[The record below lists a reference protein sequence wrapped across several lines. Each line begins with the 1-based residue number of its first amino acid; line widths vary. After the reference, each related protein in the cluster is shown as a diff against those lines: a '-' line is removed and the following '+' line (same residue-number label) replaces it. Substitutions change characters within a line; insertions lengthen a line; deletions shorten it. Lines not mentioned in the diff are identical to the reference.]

1 MPGPDD
7 ADLAGFAGEI
17 QKLAGAGGF
26 DPFAMFSAAQGF
38 HSVFLA
44 PFSPALTTA
53 RSRFLEHGD
62 GPLSGAV
69 EALRTQASL
78 SCEDALAR
86 ARSMFQAAQG
96 MCVVVLAG
104 EQGVATIPQLF
115 FGHLSPEWCQHAVAA
130 CGSDF
135 PAKEP
140 LARALQE
147 LGASALQGRTWPSLV
162 AGPERGTDLLGYWL
176 DLASGVVS
184 SQEQLLRPGADRLG
198 DLGHWVAE
206 AVALLAPGTA
216 LDSDDLQALAQ
227 CRIAASEWL
236 PAATLIEQ
244 AIACGLADDDL
255 VELITHWS
263 GCAARLGA
271 GHAAATWLD
280 GRIPAFEERLGPS
293 YDLARAVVALL
304 AAAMAPAAEL
314 IPAAERLIARD
325 RKSARHDLTRE
336 PLWAVVRSDPGEL
349 LDTVQAAALI
359 NRSTTFVARRLE
371 QGTLPSHR
379 QGEVLRIPKDALLA
393 WKAVLDRFQLLDG

>member
-1 MPGPDD
+1 MPDPDD

-26 DPFAMFSAAQGF
+26 DPFAMFNAAQGF

-44 PFSPALTTA
+44 PFSPALTAA

-69 EALRTQASL
+69 EALRSQGSL
-78 SCEDALAR
+78 SRDEALAR

-104 EQGVATIPQLF
+104 EQGVSTIPQLF

-130 CGSDF
+130 CGADF

-140 LARALQE
+140 LARALRE
-147 LGASALQGRTWPSLV
+147 LGAGALQGRTWPALV
-162 AGPERGTDLLGYWL
+162 AGPECGTELLGYWL
-176 DLASGVVS
+176 DLASGLVA

-206 AVALLAPGTA
+206 AVTLLSRGQT

-236 PAATLIEQ
+236 PAATVIEQ
-244 AIACGLADDDL
+244 AIQAGLADEDL
-255 VELITHWS
+255 VELIGQWS
-263 GCAARLGA
+263 ACAARLGA

-280 GRIPAFEERLGPS
+280 GRIAAFEERLGPS
-293 YDLARAVVALL
+293 YDLARAVFALL
-304 AAAMAPAAEL
+304 AAAMAPSAEL
-314 IPAAERLIARD
+314 IAAAERLIARD

-379 QGEVLRIPKDALLA
+379 QNEVLRIPKDALLA